1 MSLRPVLKRFSN
13 EMRLG
18 HPLTPALDAE
28 CMPFAARLPALR
40 LTPHRDAYHSRL
52 GARATQSSCGKGAH
66 MNLLL
71 AIDDSAGSQAALR
84 RVVERIPKLAHV
96 KVLSVV
102 EPPSA
107 SVKFAVA
114 AAGQVVGYPASL
126 APETEAATKRARQ
139 IVDEAVEEL
148 QRAGFSASGAVEFG
162 DARSVIIDTAAQEGD
177 ELIVVG
183 AHGRTGLE
191 RLLLGSV
198 SEAVAR
204 HAPCSVE
211 IVRNP
216 AKK

>member
-1 MSLRPVLKRFSN
+1 
-13 EMRLG
+13 
-18 HPLTPALDAE
+18 
-28 CMPFAARLPALR
+28 
-40 LTPHRDAYHSRL
+40 
-52 GARATQSSCGKGAH
+52 
-66 MNLLL
+66 MNVLL
-71 AIDDSAGSQAALR
+71 AMDDSAGSQAALHAVIG
-84 RVVERIPKLAHV
+84 RVPKTAHV
-96 KVLSVV
+96 KVLSAV

-114 AAGQVVGYPASL
+114 AAGQVVGYPAPL

-148 QRAGFSASGAVEFG
+148 QRAGFHVSGAVESG
-162 DARSVIIDTAAQEGD
+162 DARSVIIDTAEQD
-177 ELIVVG
+177 RDDLIVVG

-198 SEAVAR
+198 SEAVSR

-216 AKK
+216 AKS

>member
-1 MSLRPVLKRFSN
+1 
-13 EMRLG
+13 
-18 HPLTPALDAE
+18 
-28 CMPFAARLPALR
+28 
-40 LTPHRDAYHSRL
+40 
-52 GARATQSSCGKGAH
+52 
-66 MNLLL
+66 MNVLL

-84 RVVERIPKLAHV
+84 AVIERIPKTAHV
-96 KVLSVV
+96 KVLSAV

-139 IVDEAVEEL
+139 IVDEAAEEL
-148 QRAGFSASGAVEFG
+148 RRAGFNPSAAVEFG
-162 DARSVIIDTAAQEGD
+162 DARSVIVDTAAQD
-177 ELIVVG
+177 ADDLIVVG

-211 IVRNP
+211 IARNP
-216 AKK
+216 ATH